1 MIIISKFRESY
12 DREGVLGPIKS
23 IFRILFYFV
32 GLGIALV
39 VFLLFI
45 GVIFFVIQGT
55 ANAQETGLLQVAYTK
70 TDVALNNIPLV
81 NNVYASAK
89 NLVKV
94 QQDPSLLIRDYG
106 WRTDIEK
113 NQDNQ
118 ELGLVFIRKFSP
130 LKETYLKNEEI
141 VLTTSA
147 EIKSL
152 KKDSSIRFYCESK
165 ELEQG
170 VITVNP
176 NEPIPIR
183 KDERIRIPV
192 TCRIPGGSFGEL
204 SNDLQVSAKKIK
216 LNAVYDFKTDS
227 YLDVY
232 TMQKSYLDDFINKG
246 IDPFENE
253 INPRLNKA
261 TGEVTPTTTYGPMK
275 LILRLD
281 YTQPL
286 NEQGP
291 FSNENTYLLGLKL
304 EKTNSLWFGKIN
316 KINNIFINL
325 PSNFEL
331 VDDNFESF
339 FDFSETSSQDSGT
352 FNRYKAKQEKINE
365 LNNQC
370 DNYGGK
376 DTIECADL
384 FERGFILALT
394 SFRIN
399 NIESPTLTKDYIGA
413 EIDYD
418 FQAETQT
425 SVTLIKAIA

>member
-1 MIIISKFRESY
+1 MGFLRRTHETVVEGSPFGWFFRLLY
-12 DREGVLGPIKS
+12 VLGKY
-23 IFRILFYFV
+23 L
-32 GLGIALV
+32 
-39 VFLLFI
+39 
-45 GVIFFVIQGT
+45 IFFLVILLLIFVFTGFIN
-55 ANAQETGLLQVAYTK
+55 ANETGLTQTLGTKLETTIVNTKLLTPSYTIIK
-70 TDVALNNIPLV
+70 DALRIQ
-81 NNVYASAK
+81 K
-89 NLVKV
+89 
-94 QQDPSLLIRDYG
+94 DPSLLIRDYG

-130 LKETYLKNEEI
+130 LKETYLQNEEI

-152 KKDSSIRFYCESK
+152 KKDSSVRFSCEAK
-165 ELEQG
+165 GLEQG

-176 NEPIPIR
+176 NEPVVVR
-183 KDERIRIPV
+183 ENERVRIPV
-192 TCRIPGGSFGEL
+192 TCRIPGGSFGFL
-204 SNDLQVSAKKIK
+204 SDDLQVSAKKVK
-216 LNAVYDFKTDS
+216 LNAVYGFETDS

-232 TMQKSYLDDFINKG
+232 TMQKSYLDDLINKD

-253 INPRLNKA
+253 INQRLNKA
-261 TGEVTPTTTYGPMK
+261 TGEITPTTTYGPMK

-291 FSNENTYLLGLKL
+291 FSNENAYSLGLKL
-304 EKTNSLWFGKIN
+304 EKTNSLWFGRIN
-316 KINNIFINL
+316 KINNVFINL

-331 VDDNFESF
+331 VDNNFESF
-339 FDFSETSSQDSGT
+339 SDFGETSYQDSGM
-352 FNRYKAKQEKINE
+352 FNRYKMTQEKINE

-370 DNYGGK
+370 DNYGGR

-394 SFRIN
+394 NFRIN
-399 NIESPTLTKDYIGA
+399 NINSLALTKDYIGA